1 MQAIGLRTEI
11 EQETGAATSRTAVTY
26 PSAGDTAGPRGTFAL
41 TILAIYV
48 YLLVSR
54 VLDVSPIWFL
64 HIPLLLLIV
73 LTIILLAR
81 GGVQELFSLKIVKWF
96 AACTVWV
103 IVASVF
109 SMWRGASLNYVQ
121 TSVEGFAVFLI
132 VLQIPRTRQEWQ
144 KLAGAYAYATLTA
157 SILSFYLARSVAGR
171 LALDNGSFA
180 DPNEFALILAVG
192 LPFWW
197 LKASRATGF
206 RKALF
211 FLCTIPI
218 LIAFART
225 GSRAGL
231 LCLATIFVVVLF
243 FASMTQR
250 MLMCVFALAMV
261 VLGAMFLPSYLK
273 MRFTTFFQSDNISSL
288 DAKTQFKIEA
298 DLSSTAAREQ
308 LLRQGIRISLQ
319 HPLLGVGP
327 GVFAYVAWDQRKA
340 ETGVGGWAQVN
351 HNTYLQMSS
360 ETGIPGLIFFAGTVF
375 LCIRYTLADYRRL
388 IKSKP
393 ELATIHLYLF
403 TTLTSLAV
411 GIFFLSEGYSNMLAI
426 MFALAAGLHRI
437 AEARQEEGVLESPV
451 PAQTRSGMAPIMP
464 RAAAPARAPKRS
476 PFRFGR
482 RRVSAQNSPSR
493 LLD

>member
-1 MQAIGLRTEI
+1 M
-11 EQETGAATSRTAVTY
+11 
-26 PSAGDTAGPRGTFAL
+26 
-41 TILAIYV
+41 
-48 YLLVSR
+48 LLV
-54 VLDVSPIWFL
+54 VLM
-64 HIPLLLLIV
+64 IV
-73 LTIILLAR
+73 LVAR
-81 GGVQELFSLKIVKWF
+81 GGLQELFSLKIVKWF

-103 IVASVF
+103 AIASVF
-109 SMWRGASLNYVQ
+109 SQWRGASVNYVQ
-121 TSVEGFAVFLI
+121 TSLEGLAVFLI
-132 VLQIPRTRQEWQ
+132 ILQVPKTRQDWQ

-197 LKASRATGF
+197 LKASRASGF
-206 RKALF
+206 RKAFF
-211 FLCTIPI
+211 FLCTVPI

-250 MLMCVFALAMV
+250 MLMGIFAIAV
-261 VLGAMFLPSYLK
+261 VALGAVFLPSYLK
-273 MRFTTFFQSDNISSL
+273 MRFTTFFQSDDISNL
-288 DAKTQFKIEA
+288 DAKTQFKLEA

-308 LLRQGIRISLQ
+308 LLKQGIRITLQ

-340 ETGVGGWAQVN
+340 ETGIGGWAQVN

-360 ETGIPGLIFFAGTVF
+360 ETGIPGLLFFAGTVF
-375 LCIRYTLADYRRL
+375 LCVRYTLADYRRL
-388 IKSKP
+388 ARFKP
-393 ELATIHLYLF
+393 EIAKIHLYLF
-403 TTLTSLAV
+403 TSLASLAV

-426 MFALAAGLHRI
+426 MFALAASLHRI
-437 AEARQEEGVLESPV
+437 AEARQEEAV
-451 PAQTRSGMAPIMP
+451 
-464 RAAAPARAPKRS
+464 AAAPSTSAVAPSRIAAPMPASSAPARSPKRS

-482 RRVSAQNSPSR
+482 RRVPAQTSQSR